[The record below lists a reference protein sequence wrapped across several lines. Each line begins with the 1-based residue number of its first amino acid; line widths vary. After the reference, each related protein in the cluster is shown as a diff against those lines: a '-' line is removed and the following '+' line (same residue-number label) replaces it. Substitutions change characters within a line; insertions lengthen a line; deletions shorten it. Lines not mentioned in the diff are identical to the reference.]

1 VPAWAG
7 KWKGGRYYLDDEGRK
22 VFFIERRKRSVKLTT
37 HDEDLAIGQLA
48 TFLQDPDAFTRPAPA
63 PAGPDAPVHI
73 TTGRLNLYGQHI
85 RKACLDHRNARKSY
99 LLKWADYRDD
109 QGKPLDLRT
118 ADKKTLRAA
127 LASFDGGFGGRVEA
141 LNAFARFLVKERDQ
155 GLPSWAPLVNP
166 YDAKP
171 TRAERQAYSL
181 EQLAEAYA
189 RVSSRFKDVLLLR
202 VATGLHQTEIDQLEK
217 CALVDGPLPDNEKK
231 PRPAIRVLGGEHEVQ
246 GVIQVWHK
254 SQHRHRVSVTKPVLE
269 AALRLRE
276 GGVPYRVSVWKALD
290 PLVPSNLRH
299 TFETLAEDCGR
310 WVTFSGEGVDRARVA
325 QAMGHLAGSKM
336 IDRRYNKSQVPP
348 MIVLPLGFP

>member
-1 VPAWAG
+1 VPRSWQG
-7 KWKGGRYYLDDEGRK
+7 RWKGGRYYLDDEGRK

-181 EQLAEAYA
+181 EQLRECFA
-189 RVSSRFKDVLLLR
+189 RLAPGAVRDLFRLR
-202 VATGLHQTEIDQLEK
+202 AATGMHHTEIAQLEG
-217 CALVDGPLPDNEKK
+217 AGVTTAPLPDRGAAVRKLDGKHEI
-231 PRPAIRVLGGEHEVQ
+231 AGVL
-246 GVIQVWHK
+246 QVTHK
-254 SQHRHRVSVTKPVLE
+254 SRRQHRQSVDRVTLE

-276 GGVPYRVSVWKALD
+276 GVPSRIAIWEAVK

-299 TFETLAEDCGR
+299 TFRDPRGR
-310 WVTFSGEGVDRARVA
+310 GRGDSQLHPGGVDRARIA
-325 QAMGHLAGSKM
+325 RAIGHRAGSTM
-336 IDRRYNKSQVPP
+336 TADRYDKLQVPP
-348 MIVLPLGFP
+348 MILLPLGF